1 MYESRFGLT
10 APPFNLSPDP
20 TFYFES
26 RGHGHAL
33 SYLKFGVHQGEGF
46 IVVTGEIGAG
56 KTTLVRTLLENL
68 ADSSVVAAQ
77 IVSTQLEA
85 NDLLRAVATAFGV
98 ESASTQSKAHLI
110 VAIEAF
116 LLTLTTQG
124 RRALLIVDEAQ
135 NLGREAVEELR
146 MLSNFQLGNRSLLQS
161 FLVGQPELRR
171 LIASKPMEQFR
182 QRVIASCHLGPMDP
196 DETRAYVEHRL
207 TKAGWSN
214 KPSFS
219 ADAFRQIFVWTGG
232 IPRRVNLLCNRLLL
246 SAYLTDHDAIT
257 ERTVVAV
264 ASELRDEVSE
274 LTESPEVD
282 IRPANLGLAEQATH
296 SACGPIML
304 IAAHDEDELHF
315 KSVVRLSARNQS
327 LLHFRLVRVGPAA
340 PFAHN
345 EAHSDRGGEV
355 QDSIRLPQFAEG
367 DGAAALAE
375 SLASFASL
383 IRSECPSA
391 FVVRGYSEP
400 ALSCL
405 LAARAA
411 GVPVA
416 HVQVVAQD
424 NTLKSDW
431 LEFARIVTLH
441 ISKLFFVTDV
451 SLLAGNVSEARIR
464 SVPADTEGAAAAIL
478 NAFEAWR
485 TSEPSFA
492 PEFLWQPTT
501 RAVSST

>member
-10 APPFNLSPDP
+10 ASPFNLSPDP

-33 SYLKFGVHQGEGF
+33 SYLRFGVHQGEGF

-56 KTTLVRTLLENL
+56 KTTLVRTLLESL
-68 ADSSVVAAQ
+68 ADSSIVAAQ

-98 ESASTQSKAHLI
+98 ESAGTQSKAHLI

-146 MLSNFQLGNRSLLQS
+146 MLSNFQLGSRSLLQS

-182 QRVIASCHLGPMDP
+182 QRVIASCHLGPMDS

-246 SAYLTDHDAIT
+246 SAYLTDDDAIT
-257 ERTVVAV
+257 EKSVVAV
-264 ASELRDEVSE
+264 ASELRDEVGE
-274 LTESPEVD
+274 LTESHEVD
-282 IRPANLGLAEQATH
+282 SGRMDLGPPA
-296 SACGPIML
+296 SASHDASGPIML
-304 IAAHDEDELHF
+304 IVAHDVDEVHF
-315 KSVVRLSARNQS
+315 RSVARLSARYQS
-327 LLHFRLVRVGPAA
+327 LPQVRLVRVGTAA
-340 PFAHN
+340 QFAHN
-345 EAHSDRGGEV
+345 EAQFKRSGEA
-355 QDSIRLPQFAEG
+355 QDSIRLPSVAEG
-367 DGAAALAE
+367 DGATALAE
-375 SLASFASL
+375 SLASFARL
-383 IRSECPSA
+383 IRSQRPSA

-416 HVQVVAQD
+416 HVQADASADTV
-424 NTLKSDW
+424 KSDW
-431 LEFARIVTLH
+431 LEFARIVTLRV
-441 ISKLFFVTDV
+441 SKLFFVTDV
-451 SLLAGNVSEARIR
+451 SLLFGDVSEARIR
-464 SVPADTEGAAAAIL
+464 NLPADTEGAAAAIL
-478 NAFEAWR
+478 DAFVEWR
-485 TSEPSFA
+485 ASEPPFA
-492 PEFLWQPTT
+492 PGFLWRLTP